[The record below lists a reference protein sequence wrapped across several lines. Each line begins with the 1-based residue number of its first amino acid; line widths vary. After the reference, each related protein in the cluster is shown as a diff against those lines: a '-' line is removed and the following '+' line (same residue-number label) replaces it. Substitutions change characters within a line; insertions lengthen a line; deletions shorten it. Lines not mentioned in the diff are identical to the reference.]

1 MKNLIMGMLLTALP
15 LSAFA
20 VNITVTQSAGCVAGL
35 GGGAPAI
42 AACNGLVSEINTLVS
57 ADTPDVNIDKYAAG
71 MANAN
76 AFAMKGQGSDYAEN
90 FTHFVFKPSF
100 GVALDGDMDKPENA
114 NGIGLGGALTV
125 GLNLDMLPFD
135 KIGSVEMK
143 DLDIFIS
150 FMNYDIDESQ
160 DDTSFAGELS
170 SFGIFARYR
179 FMEGKDI
186 FPGYMLEWGGIHLHT
201 GLQRSTMGIKL
212 TQSFKDQTV
221 TSGSTTGTFGDSS
234 AVFNIDTTTT
244 SIPLEISTYMRMLY
258 VFTLYTGLGLDYNI
272 GDGEVGLNASG
283 SVSSSGTE
291 VATISA
297 NETGTGDAQA
307 TNFRGFLGLQ
317 FNVPL
322 VRLYVHVNKGLG
334 NDLFGANFGAKITY

>member
-1 MKNLIMGMLLTALP
+1 MKNLIMGMLLSTLP

-20 VNITVTQSAGCVAGL
+20 VNINVTKAAGCD
-35 GGGAPAI
+35 GALSAPI
-42 AACNGLVSEINTLVS
+42 CDGLVSEINTLVS

-76 AFAMKGQGSDYAEN
+76 AFAMKGQNSDYAEN

-114 NGIGLGGALTV
+114 AGVGLGGALTV
-125 GLNLDMLPFD
+125 GLNLDMLPVD
-135 KIGSVEMK
+135 KIGSIEMK
-143 DLDIFIS
+143 DLDLFIS
-150 FMNYDIDESQ
+150 FMNYDVDQTQ
-160 DDTSFAGELS
+160 DDTTFAGELS

-186 FPGYMLEWGGIHLHT
+186 FPGYMMEWGGIHLHT
-201 GLQRSTMGIKL
+201 GVQRSKMGIKL

-221 TSGSTTGTFGDSS
+221 TSGGTTAQFGDSS

-258 VFTLYTGLGLDYNI
+258 VFTLYTGFGLDYNI

-283 SVSSSGTE
+283 AVSSGATE
-291 VATISA
+291 VATIAAS
-297 NETGTGDAQA
+297 ETGTGDAQA

-317 FNVPL
+317 FNVPF

-334 NDLFGANFGAKITY
+334 NDLFGANFGAKIAY